1 MKSVLSRIN
10 FLRLAKEDVPR
21 KTLGMKAALA
31 HFLLLLLPT
40 IAVTQPLVCLSEIDV
55 KSTDYRLQEPVGLFD
70 GYVGEK
76 YHVIDMY
83 LDPLPDREVFALD
96 GLFAIKDGARRIAPV
111 FICNKD
117 RSELYITPEYK
128 VGCPRDYGSPV
139 KIFFLNAELIRIHR
153 AMLTYWTPTCVA
165 KRTIELDCEHWQ
177 KYPDIERKG
186 WDVFYIERF
195 YMDPRNRELPFI
207 CKAEKTIQFMT
218 PIEP

>member
-1 MKSVLSRIN
+1 MPTPVVLQIV
-10 FLRLAKEDVPR
+10 FL
-21 KTLGMKAALA
+21 
-31 HFLLLLLPT
+31 FLPA
-40 IAVTQPLVCLSEIDV
+40 IAVAQPLVCLGEIDV

-70 GYVGEK
+70 GYVAEK

-83 LDPLPDREVFALD
+83 LDPLADREVFALD

-186 WDVFYIERF
+186 WDVFYIEQF